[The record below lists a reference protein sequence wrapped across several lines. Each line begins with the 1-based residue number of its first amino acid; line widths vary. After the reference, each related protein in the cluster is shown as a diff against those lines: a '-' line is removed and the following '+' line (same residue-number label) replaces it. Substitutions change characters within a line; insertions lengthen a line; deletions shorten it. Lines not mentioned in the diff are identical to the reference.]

1 MRPECGFEFSFAP
14 FFALLRACLI
24 PLFLQSVDSEAM
36 SRFVIKGG
44 RPVSGVHRA
53 PGNKNAALPMLAA
66 SLLTAEPVV
75 LSNLPLIAD
84 VRTMLELLADLGA
97 QVDLDRGTRTV
108 RICAR
113 RVKGTHLDKALCGK
127 VRSSILFA
135 GPLLARCGSAK
146 LYPPGGDVIGRR
158 RIDTHLDGFR
168 QLGASVRAGSTY
180 LFKAAKRLEA
190 QRILLD
196 EASVTATENLVMAA
210 ALAKGTTLLYNA
222 ACEPHVQ
229 DLCRMINAMGGRI
242 GGIGTNCLQIEGVE
256 TLHGT
261 ERRVGPDAIDAG
273 SYLAAALAT
282 GGELTVEDVEPADFE
297 VLEKPFRRFGA
308 RWAFDPAAK
317 TLRLPARQRLKTAY
331 DLGDA
336 IPKLE
341 DGPWPMFP
349 SDLMS
354 VLIVLATQTRGT
366 ALFFEKMF
374 ESRMY
379 FVDHLI
385 GMGARIVQCDPHRV
399 VVTGPTQLHGT
410 RVASPDI
417 RAGMA
422 LLVAALCAKGETV
435 ILNAGSID
443 RGYEAVETELRR
455 LGADIERVND

>member
-1 MRPECGFEFSFAP
+1 
-14 FFALLRACLI
+14 
-24 PLFLQSVDSEAM
+24 M

-44 RPVSGVHRA
+44 RPVSGVHRT

-75 LSNLPLIAD
+75 LRNLPLIAD
-84 VRTMLELLADLGA
+84 VRTMIDLLAELGA
-97 QVDLDRGTRTV
+97 QVELDGERRTV

-113 RVKGTHLDKALCGK
+113 RVKSTHLSKALCGK

-168 QLGASVRAGSTY
+168 RLGASVRTGGTY

-242 GGIGTNCLQIEGVE
+242 GGIGTNLLTIEGVE
-256 TLHGT
+256 SLHGT
-261 ERRVGPDAIDAG
+261 EQRVGPDYIDAG
-273 SYLAAALAT
+273 SYMAAALVT
-282 GGELTVEDVEPADFE
+282 GGELTVEGVEPADFE
-297 VLEKPFRRFGA
+297 ALERPFKRLGVK
-308 RWAFDPAAK
+308 WTFDREVRS
-317 TLRLPARQRLKTAY
+317 LRLPARQRLKTAY

-336 IPKLE
+336 IPKIE

-366 ALFFEKMF
+366 TLFFEKMF

-422 LLVAALCAKGETV
+422 LLVAALCAKNETV

-443 RGYEAVETELRR
+443 RGYESVELELRR
-455 LGADIERVND
+455 LGAGIERVND

>member
-1 MRPECGFEFSFAP
+1 
-14 FFALLRACLI
+14 
-24 PLFLQSVDSEAM
+24 
-36 SRFVIKGG
+36 
-44 RPVSGVHRA
+44 
-53 PGNKNAALPMLAA
+53 MLAA
-66 SLLTAEPVV
+66 SLLTSEPVT

-84 VRTMLELLADLGA
+84 VRTMLEIIADMGA
-97 QVDLDRGTRTV
+97 EVDLDSEKRTV
-108 RICAR
+108 RIHAAKIR
-113 RVKGTHLDKALCGK
+113 SAHLNKTLCGR

-168 QLGASVRAGSTY
+168 QLGAAVQANGAYT
-180 LFKAAKRLEA
+180 FKAAKGLEA

-196 EASVTATENLVMAA
+196 EASVTATENLLMAA
-210 ALAKGTTLLYNA
+210 ALAKGTTTLYNA

-229 DLCRMINAMGGRI
+229 DLCRMINAMGGKI
-242 GGIGTNCLQIEGVE
+242 AGIGTNRLTIEGVAA
-256 TLHGT
+256 LHGT
-261 ERRVGPDAIDAG
+261 EQRIGTDYIDAG
-273 SYLAAALAT
+273 SYLAAALVT
-282 GGELTVEDVEPADFE
+282 GGELTIADVEPSDFE
-297 VLEKPFRRFGA
+297 ALEKPFKRFGVRWSIDREA
-308 RWAFDPAAK
+308 RTIK
-317 TLRLPARQRLKTAY
+317 LPARQKLKTAY

-336 IPKLE
+336 IPKIE

-366 ALFFEKMF
+366 TLFFEKMF

-385 GMGARIVQCDPHRV
+385 GMGARIVQCDPHRI
-399 VVTGPTQLHGT
+399 VVTGPAQLHGT

-422 LLVAALCAKGETV
+422 LLLAALCAKGETQ
-435 ILNAGSID
+435 IHNAGSID
-443 RGYEAVETELRR
+443 RGYEAVEVELRR
-455 LGADIERVND
+455 LGASIERVND

>member
-1 MRPECGFEFSFAP
+1 
-14 FFALLRACLI
+14 
-24 PLFLQSVDSEAM
+24 M

-44 RPVSGVHRA
+44 RPVSGVHCV

-84 VRTMLELLADLGA
+84 VRTMIDLLAELGA
-97 QVDLDRGTRTV
+97 QVELDGERRTV

-113 RVKGTHLDKALCGK
+113 RVKSTHLSKALCGK

-135 GPLLARCGSAK
+135 GPLLARCGCAK

-168 QLGASVRAGSTY
+168 RLGASVRTGGTY

-210 ALAKGTTLLYNA
+210 VLAKGTTLLYNA

-242 GGIGTNCLQIEGVE
+242 GGIGTNLLTIEGVE
-256 TLHGT
+256 SLHGT
-261 ERRVGPDAIDAG
+261 EQRVGPDYIDAG
-273 SYLAAALAT
+273 SYMAAALVT
-282 GGELTVEDVEPADFE
+282 GGELTVEGVEPADFE
-297 VLEKPFRRFGA
+297 ALERPFKRLGV
-308 RWAFDPAAK
+308 RWAFDREARS
-317 TLRLPARQRLKTAY
+317 LRLPARQRLKTAY

-336 IPKLE
+336 IPKIE

-366 ALFFEKMF
+366 TLFFEKMF

-422 LLVAALCAKGETV
+422 LLVAALCAKNETV

-443 RGYEAVETELRR
+443 RGYESVELELRR
-455 LGADIERVND
+455 LGAGIERVND

>member
-1 MRPECGFEFSFAP
+1 
-14 FFALLRACLI
+14 
-24 PLFLQSVDSEAM
+24 M
-36 SRFVIKGG
+36 SRFLIRGG
-44 RPVSGVHRA
+44 KPVSGVHRT

-75 LSNLPLIAD
+75 LHNLPLIAD
-84 VRTMLELLADLGA
+84 VRTTLELLAEMGVS
-97 QVDLDRGTRTV
+97 VDLDPATNTV
-108 RICAR
+108 RIHANR
-113 RVKGTHLDKALCGK
+113 IKTTHLNKALCGK

-168 QLGASVRAGSTY
+168 QLGADVRANGAYS
-180 LFKAAKRLEA
+180 FKASKGLTA
-190 QRILLD
+190 QRLLLD

-210 ALAKGTTLLYNA
+210 ALAKGATTLYNT

-229 DLCRMINAMGGRI
+229 DLCRMINAMGGKI
-242 GGIGTNCLQIEGVE
+242 AGIGTNRLTIEGVAE
-256 TLHGT
+256 LHGT
-261 ERRVGPDAIDAG
+261 EQRIGPDYIDAG
-273 SYLAAALAT
+273 SYIAAALVT
-282 GGELTVEDVEPADFE
+282 GGELTIADVEPSDFE
-297 VLEKPFRRFGA
+297 ILEKPFKRFGVRWSIDREA
-308 RWAFDPAAK
+308 RTIK
-317 TLRLPARQRLKTAY
+317 IPARQRLKTEY

-336 IPKLE
+336 IPKIE

-354 VLIVLATQTRGT
+354 VLIVLATQSRGT
-366 ALFFEKMF
+366 TLFFEKMF

-385 GMGARIVQCDPHRV
+385 GMGARIVQCDPHRI
-399 VVTGPTQLHGT
+399 VVTGPAPLHGT

-422 LLVAALCAKGETV
+422 LLVAALCAKNETV
-435 ILNAGSID
+435 IMNAGSID
-443 RGYEAVETELRR
+443 RGYEAVENELRR
-455 LGADIERVND
+455 LGANIERVSD

>member
-1 MRPECGFEFSFAP
+1 M
-14 FFALLRACLI
+14 
-24 PLFLQSVDSEAM
+24 
-36 SRFVIKGG
+36 
-44 RPVSGVHRA
+44 SGVHRT

-75 LSNLPLIAD
+75 LRNLPLIAD
-84 VRTMLELLADLGA
+84 VRTMIDLLAELGA
-97 QVDLDRGTRTV
+97 QVELDGERRTV

-113 RVKGTHLDKALCGK
+113 RVKSTHLSKALCGK

-168 QLGASVRAGSTY
+168 RLGASVRTGGTY

-242 GGIGTNCLQIEGVE
+242 GGIGTNLLTIEGVE
-256 TLHGT
+256 SLHGT
-261 ERRVGPDAIDAG
+261 EQRVGPDYIDAG
-273 SYLAAALAT
+273 SYMAAALVT
-282 GGELTVEDVEPADFE
+282 GGELTVEGVEPADFE
-297 VLEKPFRRFGA
+297 ALERPFKRLGVK
-308 RWAFDPAAK
+308 WAFDREVRS
-317 TLRLPARQRLKTAY
+317 LRLPARQRLKTAY

-336 IPKLE
+336 IPKIE

-366 ALFFEKMF
+366 TLFFEKMF

-422 LLVAALCAKGETV
+422 LLVAALCAKNETV

-443 RGYEAVETELRR
+443 RGYESVELELRR
-455 LGADIERVND
+455 LGAGIERVND

>member
-1 MRPECGFEFSFAP
+1 
-14 FFALLRACLI
+14 
-24 PLFLQSVDSEAM
+24 M
-36 SRFVIKGG
+36 SRFIIKGG
-44 RPVSGVHRA
+44 RPISGVHRV

-75 LSNLPLIAD
+75 LRNLPLIAD
-84 VRTMLELLADLGA
+84 VRTMIELLVELGA
-97 QVDLDRGTRTV
+97 EVELDGARRTV
-108 RICAR
+108 RIRAQNI
-113 RVKGTHLDKALCGK
+113 KSTHLNKALCGR

-158 RIDTHLDGFR
+158 RVDTHLDGLR
-168 QLGASVRAGSTY
+168 RLGASVRAGRTY
-180 LFKAAKRLEA
+180 LFKTTKRLEG
-190 QRILLD
+190 QRILMD

-210 ALAKGTTLLYNA
+210 ALAEGTTLLYNA

-242 GGIGTNCLQIEGVE
+242 SGIGTNLLTIEGVE
-256 TLHGT
+256 SLHGT
-261 ERRVGPDAIDAG
+261 EQRVGPDYVDAG
-273 SYLAAALAT
+273 SYMVAALVT
-282 GGELTVEDVEPADFE
+282 GGELTVEDVEPSDFE
-297 VLEKPFRRFGA
+297 VLERPFKRLGVKWTFDREA
-308 RWAFDPAAK
+308 RS
-317 TLRLPARQRLKTAY
+317 LRLPARQRLKTAY

-336 IPKLE
+336 IPKIE

-366 ALFFEKMF
+366 TLFFEKMF

-399 VVTGPTQLHGT
+399 VVTGPTQLHGS

-422 LLVAALCAKGETV
+422 LLLAALCAKGETE

-443 RGYEAVETELRR
+443 RGYESVEVELRR
-455 LGADIERVND
+455 LGAGIERVSD

>member
-1 MRPECGFEFSFAP
+1 
-14 FFALLRACLI
+14 
-24 PLFLQSVDSEAM
+24 M
-36 SRFVIKGG
+36 SKFIIKGG
-44 RPVSGVHRA
+44 RPVSGTHRT

-66 SLLTAEPVV
+66 SLLTSEPVT

-84 VRTMLELLADLGA
+84 VRTMLELLSDMGVD
-97 QVDLDRGTRTV
+97 VDLDGSARTV
-108 RICAR
+108 RLCAKR
-113 RVKGTHLDKALCGK
+113 IKNTHLNKALCGK

-158 RIDTHLDGFR
+158 RIDTHLEGFR
-168 QLGASVRAGSTY
+168 QLGAAVRTNGPY
-180 LFKAAKRLEA
+180 IFKTAKRLEA

-196 EASVTATENLVMAA
+196 EASVTATENIIMAA
-210 ALAKGTTLLYNA
+210 VLAKGTTSLYNT

-229 DLCRMINAMGGRI
+229 DLCRMLNAMGAEI
-242 GGIGTNCLQIEGVE
+242 AGIGTNRLTIEGVE
-256 TLHGT
+256 SLHGT
-261 ERRVGPDAIDAG
+261 EQRVGPDYIDAG
-273 SYLAAALAT
+273 SYLAAALVT
-282 GGELTVEDVEPADFE
+282 GGELTIEDVEPADFE
-297 VLEKPFRRFGA
+297 ALERPFKRFGA
-308 RWAFDPAAK
+308 RWSIDPENK

-336 IPKLE
+336 IPKIE

-366 ALFFEKMF
+366 TLFFEKMF
-374 ESRMY
+374 ESRLY

-399 VVTGPTQLHGT
+399 VVTGPAQLHGT

-422 LLVAALCAKGETV
+422 LLVAALCAKRETV
-435 ILNAGSID
+435 IHNAGSID
-443 RGYEAVETELRR
+443 RGYEAVETELCR
-455 LGADIERVND
+455 LGANIERVDD

>member
-1 MRPECGFEFSFAP
+1 
-14 FFALLRACLI
+14 
-24 PLFLQSVDSEAM
+24 M

-44 RPVSGVHRA
+44 RPVSGVHCV

-75 LSNLPLIAD
+75 LRNLPLIAD
-84 VRTMLELLADLGA
+84 VRTMIDLLAELGA
-97 QVDLDRGTRTV
+97 QVELDGERRTV

-113 RVKGTHLDKALCGK
+113 RVKSTHLSKALCGK

-168 QLGASVRAGSTY
+168 RLGASVRTGGTY
-180 LFKAAKRLEA
+180 LFKAEKRLEA

-242 GGIGTNCLQIEGVE
+242 GGIGTNLLTIEGVE
-256 TLHGT
+256 SLHGT
-261 ERRVGPDAIDAG
+261 EQRVGPDYIDAG
-273 SYLAAALAT
+273 SYMAAALVT
-282 GGELTVEDVEPADFE
+282 SGELTVEGVEPADFE
-297 VLEKPFRRFGA
+297 ALERPFKRLGVK
-308 RWAFDPAAK
+308 WAFDREVRS
-317 TLRLPARQRLKTAY
+317 LRLPARQRLKTAY

-336 IPKLE
+336 IPKIE

-366 ALFFEKMF
+366 TLFFEKMF

-422 LLVAALCAKGETV
+422 LLVAALCAKNETV

-443 RGYEAVETELRR
+443 RGYESVELELRR
-455 LGADIERVND
+455 LGAGIERVND